1 MHYDSVQCRC
11 HGTVR
16 EKIIT
21 LNMKSIY
28 NLSPTNKMIIRNK
41 FFLISLLTMSLLL
54 LLGCSYDGNQSTFD
68 PKGPVAEMQ
77 GYLFDVLIW
86 VMARVFVIVE
96 FVLVYAAIK
105 FRHKPGNPLPKQT
118 HGNTTLEVAWTII
131 PTILILGLG
140 IWSVQVLW
148 DLEKPPVDSDPL
160 VVVATGHQWWFEFN
174 YPDAANGK
182 SITTANE
189 LKIPVGRP
197 ISLSLSSDDVIHS
210 FWVPKLAGKQDMVPT
225 RENPL
230 WFMADEEGYYYGQC
244 AEYCGTQHAQMK
256 FGVKAVSE
264 QEYLEWVAGYGE
276 VPELSDEAKLG
287 QQIFAGKGQCITC
300 HSAAGADSDA
310 LVQARVNGFLSGSAI
325 APGPNLTDLA
335 TRNLFA
341 AGIYD
346 RNSENLKAWIT
357 NPDELKYGNYMSIL
371 AQIYQTDD
379 GNASLT
385 DSEIE
390 ALVEYLQSLK

>member
-1 MHYDSVQCRC
+1 M
-11 HGTVR
+11 
-16 EKIIT
+16 KI
-21 LNMKSIY
+21 IY
-28 NLSPTNKMIIRNK
+28 NLLPRNATNIRKN
-41 FFLISLLTMSLLL
+41 FFLLSLMSLSLLL
-54 LLGCSYDGNQSTFD
+54 FVGCSYDSPQTTFD
-68 PKGPVAEMQ
+68 PRGPIAEIQ
-77 GYLFDVLIW
+77 GMLFDVLIW
-86 VMARVFVIVE
+86 VMAIVFVIVE

-105 FRHKPGNPLPKQT
+105 FRHKQGNPLPKQT

-140 IWSVQVLW
+140 VWSVQVLW
-148 DLEKPPVDSDPL
+148 DMEKPPVGSDPL
-160 VVVATGHQWWFEFN
+160 EIVATGHQWWFEFN

-189 LKIPVGRP
+189 MKIPVGRP
-197 ISLSLSSDDVIHS
+197 VSLSLESDDVIHS

-256 FGVKAVSE
+256 FAVKAVSE
-264 QEYLEWVAGYGE
+264 EEYIKWVEGYGE
-276 VPELSDEAKLG
+276 SPSLSTEAQLG
-287 QQIFAGKGQCITC
+287 QQLFAGKGQCITC
-300 HSAAGADSDA
+300 HSSAGPDSEA
-310 LVQARVNGFLSGSAI
+310 LVQARVNGFLNGSAI

-335 TRNLFA
+335 TRDKFA

-346 RNSENLKAWIT
+346 RNSENLKDWIT
-357 NPDELKYGNYMSIL
+357 NPDELKSGNYMSKL
-371 AQIYQTDD
+371 AQIYQTED
-379 GNASLT
+379 GNANLT
-385 DSEIE
+385 ESEVE

>member
-1 MHYDSVQCRC
+1 M
-11 HGTVR
+11 
-16 EKIIT
+16 
-21 LNMKSIY
+21 
-28 NLSPTNKMIIRNK
+28 
-41 FFLISLLTMSLLL
+41 
-54 LLGCSYDGNQSTFD
+54 
-68 PKGPVAEMQ
+68 
-77 GYLFDVLIW
+77 
-86 VMARVFVIVE
+86 
-96 FVLVYAAIK
+96 
-105 FRHKPGNPLPKQT
+105 
-118 HGNTTLEVAWTII
+118 
-131 PTILILGLG
+131 ILGLG

-357 NPDELKYGNYMSIL
+357 NPDELKYGNYMSKL